1 MICINECK
9 GILVISLKTGERL
22 GYLKN
27 ALFDMQSKVKGF
39 VIEGENSI
47 SLKLTKK
54 CVFLDD
60 ILKLSKEICMIYSK
74 DNIKTLRN
82 KKEIKET
89 CPIEE
94 KIGKTVITENGKN
107 IGVVDDVF
115 FDIATGE
122 LEGLE
127 ISKGFMNDIIEGKNK
142 IFINDGV
149 EFAEEFVIAKGEI
162 Y

>member
-9 GILVISLKTGERL
+9 GIPVISLKTGERL

-27 ALFDMQSKVKGF
+27 ALYDMQSRVKGF

-89 CPIEE
+89 
-94 KIGKTVITENGKN
+94 
-107 IGVVDDVF
+107 
-115 FDIATGE
+115 
-122 LEGLE
+122 
-127 ISKGFMNDIIEGKNK
+127 
-142 IFINDGV
+142 
-149 EFAEEFVIAKGEI
+149 
-162 Y
+162 

>member
-9 GILVISLKTGERL
+9 GIPVISLKTGERL